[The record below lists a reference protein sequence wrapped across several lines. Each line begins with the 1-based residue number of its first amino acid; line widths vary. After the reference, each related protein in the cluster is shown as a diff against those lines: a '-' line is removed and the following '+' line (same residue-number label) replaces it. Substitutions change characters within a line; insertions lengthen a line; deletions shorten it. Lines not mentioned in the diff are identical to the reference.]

1 MVGKLRWLS
10 LLAFLS
16 ITTVLKAQRMPATEI
31 FEGQTVTAVDL
42 IARPGLDTETFRHL
56 VTQQAGQPYS
66 SQKIEASVA
75 ALKAVGQFTGVET
88 NVIPE
93 QGGLRLEL
101 ILDPVFYVGT
111 FEFPEAARVFNYV
124 QLLGVVGYPPD
135 EPYDK
140 NRMEQAVPALQ
151 HFFAENGYF
160 AATVRIE
167 TQINESQQL
176 VTVTYRVDLGKKAR
190 FGTIEVAGLPP
201 ELSARLQN
209 SLHSIG
215 ARFHGATLKS
225 GKPYDPDHLRAA
237 QRYLRESLAKQNH
250 LSSEVKLEPPQY
262 DPQTN
267 RANLRFEAKLG
278 PTVVIRTVGAH
289 VSGKTLRKQVP
300 IYTENAVD
308 QGLIDIGATNLTS
321 YFQSKGYF
329 VTKITS
335 DLKTEGGVSTLTYTI
350 DRGERRRVVGVA
362 LRGNHEF
369 TQRAVGDQ
377 ILVKKGH
384 FLSRGK
390 FSEDLVNKTTA
401 NLKGYWR
408 NAGYEDVNVVPRIE
422 NRGPGVAVTFEIMEG
437 TRTIVDSFH
446 LQGNQNQEIWKQV
459 ESRLR
464 IKPGQPYS
472 PARAIEDRNQIIAS
486 YLNSG
491 YLNAT
496 LRIQATPLPGD
507 NYRIAV
513 NFIIDEGPQVHVG
526 QVVYAGQ
533 HRSKTS
539 LLEQA
544 VSIRPEAEMSETK
557 LLQAE
562 SDLYNLGVFDWAEVS
577 PRRPIT
583 DQTTEDL
590 LVKVHEAK
598 RNSISYGIG
607 FQSTPRSGS
616 LSTGTLVLPGLP
628 TVGLPKNFTIL
639 EKTIISPLGSISYS
653 RLNLRGRAETFSVS
667 ALVSSLNQ
675 KVSLT
680 YSVPHIIGTQWSSLF
695 NASGENT
702 TQNPLFAAQLGQGS
716 WQLERNLDA
725 AKTRK
730 MQLRYTYQ
738 HTDLNHLLIQNFVPP
753 EDLSTHLSTVSAS
766 FVRDTRDNALDAHK
780 GMFQTVDVQLSPIAL
795 GSSDNVIRFFG
806 QQAYYWRATPWLVFA
821 NNVRLGLV
829 SSFDGS
835 HVPFSDRFFS
845 GGADS
850 LRGFPLNG
858 AGQQAAA
865 LLCTEENNPSTCTA
879 KVTVPEGGL
888 QLFIFNSELRFPI
901 PVKKGLGG
909 VIFYDGGNVYNS
921 INLPGLFRNYS
932 NSVGFGLRYQTPVGP
947 IRIDIG
953 RNLNPVP
960 GLNST
965 QVFVTL
971 GQSF

>member
-1 MVGKLRWLS
+1 
-10 LLAFLS
+10 
-16 ITTVLKAQRMPATEI
+16 MPATEI
-31 FEGQTVTAVDL
+31 FEGQTVAAVDL
-42 IARPGLDTETFRHL
+42 IARPGLDTESLRHL

-66 SQKIEASVA
+66 SQEIEASVA
-75 ALKAVGQFTGVET
+75 ALKAVGQFTRVET

-111 FEFPEAARVFNYV
+111 FEFPGAARLFNYV
-124 QLLGVVGYPPD
+124 PLLGVVGYPPD

-140 NRMEQAVPALQ
+140 NRTEQAVPALQ
-151 HFFAENGYF
+151 RFFAENGYF
-160 AATVRIE
+160 TATVRIE
-167 TQINESQQL
+167 TQVNESQQL
-176 VTVTYRVDLGKKAR
+176 VTVIYRVDVGKKAR
-190 FGTIEVAGLPP
+190 FGTIEVGSLPP
-201 ELSARLQN
+201 ELTARLQT
-209 SLHSIG
+209 SLNTIG
-215 ARFHGATLKS
+215 ARFRGAALKS
-225 GKPYDPDHLRAA
+225 GKPYDPEHVKAA
-237 QRYLRESLAKQNH
+237 ERYLRESLAKQNH
-250 LSSEVKLEPPQY
+250 LSSEVKLDAPQY
-262 DPQTN
+262 DRQTN
-267 RANLRFEAKLG
+267 RADLRFEAKLG
-278 PTVVIRTVGAH
+278 PTVIIRSLGAH
-289 VSGKTLRKQVP
+289 VSGRTLRKQVP

-308 QGLIDIGATNLTS
+308 QGLIDIGATNLTT

-329 VTKITS
+329 DAKVTS
-335 DLKTEGGVSTLTYTI
+335 DLKTKDGVSSLTYMI
-350 DRGERRRVVGVA
+350 DRGERHRVVDVA

-369 TQRAVGDQ
+369 PQRALSDQ
-377 ILVKKGH
+377 ILVKKMH
-384 FLSRGK
+384 FLSRGQ
-390 FSEDLVNKTTA
+390 FSEDLVNKTTS

-408 NAGYEDVNVVPRIE
+408 NAGYGDVTVIPRIE
-422 NRGPGVAVTFEIMEG
+422 SRGAGVAVTFEITEG
-437 TRTIVDSFH
+437 ARTIVDSLH
-446 LQGNQNQEIWKQV
+446 IQGNQNQEIWKHV
-459 ESRLR
+459 EIKLK

-496 LRIQATPLPGD
+496 LRIQANPLPGD
-507 NYRIAV
+507 NHRVAV
-513 NFIIDEGPQVHVG
+513 NFIIDEGPQVRVA
-526 QVVYAGQ
+526 QVVYTGQ

-544 VSIRPEAEMSETK
+544 VNIRPEAEMSETK
-557 LLQAE
+557 LLQAD
-562 SDLYNLGVFDWAEVS
+562 SDLYNLGVFDWADVS

-583 DQTTEDL
+583 DQTTEDV

-653 RLNLRGRAETFSVS
+653 RLNLRGRAETFSAS
-667 ALVSSLNQ
+667 ALVSSLDQ
-675 KVSLT
+675 KVTLT
-680 YSVPHIIGTQWSSLF
+680 YSVPHFFGTHWSSLF
-695 NASGENT
+695 SASGENT
-702 TQNPLFAAQLGQGS
+702 TQNPLFSAQLGQGS
-716 WQLERNLDA
+716 FQLERNLDA

-730 MQLRYTYQ
+730 VQIRYTYQ
-738 HTDLNHLLIQNFVPP
+738 QTDLNHLLIQNFVPP
-753 EDLSTHLSTVSAS
+753 EDLSIHLSTVSAS

-780 GMFQTVDVQLSPIAL
+780 GMFQTVDVQLSPIVL

-806 QQAYYWRATPWLVFA
+806 QQAYYWRARPWLVFA
-821 NNVRLGLV
+821 NSVRLGLV

-850 LRGFPLNG
+850 FRGFPLNG
-858 AGQQAAA
+858 AGQQATA
-865 LLCTEENNPSTCTA
+865 LLCTAENNPSTCTA

-909 VIFYDGGNVYNS
+909 VRFYDGGNVYNS

-932 NSVGFGLRYQTPVGP
+932 NSLGFGIRYRTPVGP
-947 IRIDIG
+947 VRIDIG

>member
-1 MVGKLRWLS
+1 
-10 LLAFLS
+10 
-16 ITTVLKAQRMPATEI
+16 MPATDA
-31 FEGQTVTAVDL
+31 FEGQTVSAVEL
-42 IARPGLDTETFRHL
+42 IARPDLDTEPFRHL

-75 ALKAVGQFTGVET
+75 ALKATGQFTNVET
-88 NVIPE
+88 NVVPE
-93 QGGLRLEL
+93 QAGLRLEL

-111 FEFPEAARVFNYV
+111 FEFPEAARTFSYV
-124 QLLGVVGYPPD
+124 QLLGVVRYPPD

-140 NRMEQAVPALQ
+140 NRVEQAAPALQ
-151 HFFAENGYF
+151 HFFADNGYF

-167 TQINESQQL
+167 TQVKESQQL
-176 VTVTYRVDLGKKAR
+176 VTVIYRTDLGKKAR
-190 FGTIEVAGLPP
+190 YGTIEVSGLPA
-201 ELSARLQN
+201 ELTARLQN
-209 SLHSIG
+209 SLHSLG

-225 GKPYDPDHLRAA
+225 GKSYDPEHLRAA
-237 QRYLRESLAKQNH
+237 ERYLRGLLAKQNY
-250 LSSEVKLEPPQY
+250 LSSEVNLAPRQY

-278 PTVVIRTVGAH
+278 PTVVVRTVGAH
-289 VSGKTLRKQVP
+289 VSNRTLRKQVP

-308 QGLIDIGATNLTS
+308 QGLIDLGANNLTS

-329 VTKITS
+329 DTKITS
-335 DLKTEGGVSTLTYTI
+335 DLKTEGGVSTITYTI
-350 DRGERRRVVGVA
+350 DRGERRHVEAVA
-362 LRGNHEF
+362 LKGNHEF
-369 TQRAVGDQ
+369 TQHAVADQ

-390 FSEDLVNKTTA
+390 FSEELVNKSTA
-401 NLKGYWR
+401 NVEGYWR
-408 NAGYEDVNVVPRIE
+408 NAGYEDVKVVPRIE
-422 NRGPGVAVTFEIMEG
+422 QRGAGVAVTFEITEG

-446 LQGNQNQEIWKQV
+446 PQGNRNQEIWKQLQGK
-459 ESRLR
+459 LR

-472 PARAIEDRNQIIAS
+472 PARAIEDRNRIIAS
-486 YLNSG
+486 YLNAG

-496 LRIQATPLPGD
+496 LRIQATPLPENKHRVTV
-507 NYRIAV
+507 NYV
-513 NFIIDEGPQVHVG
+513 IDEGPQVHVG
-526 QVVYAGQ
+526 EVDYTGQ
-533 HRSKTS
+533 NRSKTS

-544 VSIRPEAEMSETK
+544 VNMRPEADMSETK
-557 LLQAE
+557 LLEAE
-562 SDLYNLGVFDWAEVS
+562 SDLYNLGVFDWADVS

-583 DQTTEDL
+583 DQTTEDVV
-590 LVKVHEAK
+590 VKVHEAK

-628 TVGLPKNFTIL
+628 TVGLPKNFTVL

-653 RLNLRGRAETFSVS
+653 RLNLRGRADTFSVS
-667 ALVSSLNQ
+667 ALVSSLDQ
-675 KVSLT
+675 KVTLT
-680 YSVPHIIGTQWSSLF
+680 YSMPRIFGTEWNSLF
-695 NASGENT
+695 SASGENT

-716 WQLERNLDA
+716 WQLARNLDK

-730 MQLRYTYQ
+730 LQIRYTYQ
-738 HTDLNHLLIQNFVPP
+738 HTDLNHLLIQNFVPT
-753 EDLSTHLSTVSAS
+753 EDLSMHLSTVSAT
-766 FVRDTRDNALDAHK
+766 FIRDTRDNALDAHK
-780 GMFQTVDVQLSPIAL
+780 GMFQTVDFQVSPIAL
-795 GSSDNVIRFFG
+795 GSSDNVMRFFG
-806 QQAYYWRATPWLVFA
+806 QQAYYWQARPWLVFA
-821 NNVRLGLV
+821 NSVRLGLV

-858 AGQQAAA
+858 AGQQATA
-865 LLCTEENNPSTCTA
+865 LLCTQENNPSTCTA
-879 KVTVPEGGL
+879 KVTVPDGGL

-921 INLPGLFRNYS
+921 INLPELFRNYS
-932 NSVGFGLRYQTPVGP
+932 KSVGFGFRYHTPVGP

-965 QVFVTL
+965 QIFVTL